1 MNASKELNGPKAE
14 FTGNKEEFLE
24 KSVKLYIWVKFVH
37 THKDLR
43 KCVKLVKKMNGI

>member
-24 KSVKLYIWVKFVH
+24 KIRKALYMSKFVH

-43 KCVKLVKKMNGI
+43 KCVKASEEK